1 MFGRVFLVYDNMLPS
16 SVSKVETALGESI
29 RPNRGV
35 ISLSLSAVDS
45 NTFSRLAEDEVLV
58 VVILSHG
65 NLIIDEETRRVTYFE
80 NGIDNLIDN
89 IRNIANFIWIAGCF
103 TRNIDT
109 SKVLSY
115 SEILREQESG
125 KLARATI
132 QPFAF
137 SDGNADCPKVITVN
151 WLVRLLCIL
160 KENKYDNWWTLDEHP
175 LLRHDALTIQS
186 IIGELFES
194 VYCGNEDDEVLF
206 PNTLTFPEIFHGGVV
221 VACLLDKSLQMY
233 DGEKALEAYVERYFG
248 QESVM
253 RKKAKWAKTDDA
265 KRRSIFIDSGLAKS
279 ANDWFNQICTASN
292 EKSPQRNNDID
303 IIIYKFQSCLI
314 SQISMKK
321 VKEDYAIDLSS
332 SDLVRRLLCYND
344 QAATVPQTTTTPPS
358 IALVFRVKQVE
369 TGREDIR
376 MCAKSDVFKGFV
388 LKVLQK
394 CKTSGIRVVLMD
406 GVAWSTEDPELDI
419 YKDLADRSGCPYID
433 ARRHHDR
440 NTWPPKY
447 LEKCESTRNSVLDQ
461 LRYVHWCVQTYNIQG
476 AFGIH
481 GGFLDIINAFGVP
494 VQNTVR
500 FFSTG
505 SRNDVSHWIEHWIER
520 TDDFLNLFSCGKSIW
535 IQDFSESDTAITS
548 VLENV

>member
-1 MFGRVFLVYDNMLPS
+1 
-16 SVSKVETALGESI
+16 
-29 RPNRGV
+29 
-35 ISLSLSAVDS
+35 
-45 NTFSRLAEDEVLV
+45 V

-65 NLIIDEETRRVTYFE
+65 NLIIDEETGRVTYFE
-80 NGIDNLIDN
+80 NGIDNFIDN

-109 SKVLSY
+109 STTLPY
-115 SEILREQESG
+115 SEYLREQESG

-132 QPFAF
+132 QPFAI

-160 KENKYDNWWTLDEHP
+160 KEENCDNWWTLRTHP
-175 LLRHDALTIQS
+175 LLHHYAFNAQS
-186 IIGELFES
+186 IIGGLFES
-194 VYCGNEDDEVLF
+194 VYCGNDEDDEVLF

-221 VACLLDKSLQMY
+221 VACLLDSSLQMY
-233 DGEKALEAYVERYFG
+233 DGENALEAYVERYFG

-292 EKSPQRNNDID
+292 VKSPQQNN
-303 IIIYKFQSCLI
+303 IIMHKFRSCLI
-314 SQISMKK
+314 SQISMEEVKK
-321 VKEDYAIDLSS
+321 DYASDLSS
-332 SDLVRRLLCYND
+332 SDLVQRLLCYHD
-344 QAATVPQTTTTPPS
+344 QAATAPQTTTTHPLTTTPPS

-369 TGREDIR
+369 TGRVDIR
-376 MCAKSDVFKGFV
+376 MCAKSDDFKDFV
-388 LKVLQK
+388 LKVLQE
-394 CKTSGIRVVLMD
+394 CKSRNITVVLMD
-406 GVAWSTEDPELDI
+406 GVAWSTGDPELDM
-419 YKDLADRSGCPYID
+419 YKYLADRSGCPYID

-447 LEKCESTRNSVLDQ
+447 LEKCEPTENRVLDQ

-481 GGFLDIINAFGVP
+481 GGFLDVINAFGVP

-500 FFSTG
+500 FFSTD
-505 SRNDVSHWIEHWIER
+505 SQNDVSHWIKR

-535 IQDFSESDTAITS
+535 TQDFSESDTAITQ
-548 VLENV
+548 VLGRFLTTCCDV